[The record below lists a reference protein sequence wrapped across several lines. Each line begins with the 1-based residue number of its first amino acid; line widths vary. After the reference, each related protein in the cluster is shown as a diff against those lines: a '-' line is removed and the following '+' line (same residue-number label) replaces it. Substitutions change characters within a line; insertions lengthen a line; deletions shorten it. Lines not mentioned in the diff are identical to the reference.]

1 MLVRAFIRMLEY
13 FQPELMQAVLDWKNR
28 RNPLMHSLMKQQLHT
43 EDLYGLAEEGLAL
56 VKQVSNKVKLFNR
69 ATDRIIEE

>member
-1 MLVRAFIRMLEY
+1 
-13 FQPELMQAVLDWKNR
+13 
-28 RNPLMHSLMKQQLHT
+28 MHSLMKQQLHT